1 MNTINY
7 YKLIITISFSLL
19 VCSSG
24 FSQSSVGSEIK
35 DDLIKTEI
43 KAVEKVQSTR
53 NDNKINDQ
61 TNRKVTKKLF
71 SVSSEDKQVDEVK
84 VIKSSEDSG
93 TSEEVSLG
101 EQPTKENNIEVNIDA
116 GQRMTQTLV
125 IENSSDSPLI
135 WNISH
140 EGSEK
145 LLYRLYDKDR
155 GLLKQKD
162 KSGQISDAV
171 LTSEVHNAKETLMKV
186 TDSEN
191 YNINSNTFL
200 TDVNLFE
207 QKHQINQDNLINELS
222 DSHLSEFLD
231 NDKTPGLL
239 KTSIANK
246 SKEITSLNDNNIDVR
261 STRITDKTKLL
272 FNTETSQK
280 NVDGTKPE
288 NRLEIFKQ
296 WFRFSDYGRPV
307 FDPQREVWEVSCDN
321 GVHWM
326 QILNINGE
334 EYVTNAIYF
343 DPAFYLE
350 YHVIK
355 KRNSPYSKLT
365 LLSEFVKQVER
376 GPTVIPTSGIIP
388 PQSEAEIEFEID
400 ASSTQSGT
408 YIPRVVLT
416 SPTSFD
422 KITEIPIQ
430 CNVVKQSEEIISN
443 RLTKQTT
450 GEQLPD
456 KYEMSQNYPNPFNPS
471 TTIKYSIMADGL
483 VTLKVYDVLG
493 SEVTT
498 LINENKQAGFYE
510 AVFNASSLANG
521 VYFYRLQS
529 GDFVATKKMVLLK

>member
-116 GQRMTQTLV
+116 GQRMTQTLI

-186 TDSEN
+186 RDSGNNNMISE
-191 YNINSNTFL
+191 TFS
-200 TDVNLFE
+200 TKEKFFKQE
-207 QKHQINQDNLINELS
+207 QQIKQDNVKNEMNDPHISESSDKVELS
-222 DSHLSEFLD
+222 D
-231 NDKTPGLL
+231 LL
-239 KTSIANK
+239 KISKTNK
-246 SKEITSLNDNNIDVR
+246 SNRISSLKENSSDVK
-261 STRITDKTKLL
+261 STELTDKTTLSPD
-272 FNTETSQK
+272 TDISHISI
-280 NVDGTKPE
+280 DGINPE
-288 NRLEIFKQ
+288 NQLQVFKQ

-422 KITEIPIQ
+422 KIAEIPIQ